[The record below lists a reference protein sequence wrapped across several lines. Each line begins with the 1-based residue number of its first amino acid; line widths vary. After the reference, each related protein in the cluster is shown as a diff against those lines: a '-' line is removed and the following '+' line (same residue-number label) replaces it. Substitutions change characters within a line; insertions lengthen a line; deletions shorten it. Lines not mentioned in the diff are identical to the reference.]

1 MKTVFDISTGNLVE
15 TGPQVRGQATLFSAF
30 AGLGTGLEEIVIEP
44 APYGPLFMPPE
55 LARAS
60 IEAFL
65 DRQR

>member
-15 TGPQVRGQATLFSAF
+15 TGPQVRGQPPLFSAF
-30 AGLGTGLEEIVIEP
+30 AGLRTGLEEIVIER
-44 APYGPLFMPPE
+44 AQHGLRFMPPE